1 MKVLVFLAK
10 GFETMEF
17 SVFIDVMGWARNDY
31 GHDIDVVTC
40 GFKKQVMSTF
50 NIQVLVDKTIEE
62 VCVDDYDALAIPG
75 GFEEFGFYDEAYDS
89 SFLNLIRE
97 FNSKEKIIASI
108 CVAALP
114 VGKSG
119 VFKNR
124 KATTYHLKN
133 GKRQRQLSEF
143 DVNVVNEPIVVD
155 KNIITSYCPETA
167 PHVAFKLLE
176 MLTSKEQMDEVKLAM
191 GFKL

>member
-62 VCVDDYDALAIPG
+62 VCVDDYYALAIPG

-119 VFKNR
+119 VLKNR

>member
-1 MKVLVFLAK
+1 MC
-10 GFETMEF
+10 G
-17 SVFIDVMGWARNDY
+17 SVASW
-31 GHDIDVVTC
+31 
-40 GFKKQVMSTF
+40 KKW
-50 NIQVLVDKTIEE
+50 
-62 VCVDDYDALAIPG
+62 C
-75 GFEEFGFYDEAYDS
+75 
-89 SFLNLIRE
+89 
-97 FNSKEKIIASI
+97 
-108 CVAALP
+108 
-114 VGKSG
+114 
-119 VFKNR
+119 FKNR